1 MAKQATRLSDFQIPR
16 AEGVVSESGLPE
28 ASPSTSEASTPVAP
42 PPPPVQVSPKP
53 ANAIAW
59 EQTPEHEVFPVRIA
73 PRPPAEPRQAMT
85 VRLPV
90 SMHERI
96 RMLMFTSRRSQQDIV
111 EEALDAFLRTNGT

>member
-1 MAKQATRLSDFQIPR
+1 MAKQATRLSEFQIPR
-16 AEGVVSESGLPE
+16 VDAHVSESKVTDE
-28 ASPSTSEASTPVAP
+28 ASSGLKAALPVEPLPPSKP
-42 PPPPVQVSPKP
+42 PQ
-53 ANAIAW
+53 ALAF
-59 EQTPEHEVFPVRIA
+59 EQALEHEIFPIRIT

-111 EEALDAFLRTNGT
+111 EEALDTFLKTNGT

>member
-16 AEGVVSESGLPE
+16 ADAHVPESKVPDE
-28 ASPSTSEASTPVAP
+28 ASAGLEAALPIEPLPPSKP
-42 PPPPVQVSPKP
+42 PQ
-53 ANAIAW
+53 ALAF
-59 EQTPEHEVFPVRIA
+59 EQAPEHEIFPIRIT

-111 EEALDAFLRTNGT
+111 EEALDAFLKANGT